1 MLLNLFMPGKGRE
14 IRAMQHTL
22 EEDFRIVLLRLSESI
37 GKGQQPER
45 RNSLFDKL
53 QTDLADGSKQA
64 FAYMNNTFFQESKYF
79 IEYMNMREQQAVVLK
94 DIDKKAGSVR
104 AVFPQADQVAELICE
119 TAATFGES
127 NNARELIARLDE
139 VLRQMKDSPL
149 PATREEFE
157 ERAVLYGILMDL
169 EYFLQLKKEFADS
182 LTEEQV
188 RRYWQGDV

>member
-1 MLLNLFMPGKGRE
+1 
-14 IRAMQHTL
+14 
-22 EEDFRIVLLRLSESI
+22 
-37 GKGQQPER
+37 
-45 RNSLFDKL
+45 
-53 QTDLADGSKQA
+53 
-64 FAYMNNTFFQESKYF
+64 MNNTFFQESKYF